1 MTAEAL
7 SSQAPT
13 AAVRKK
19 LAVPPALQGV
29 LEAEF
34 NESQRAAITAS
45 METNARLVL
54 VQGPPGELV

>member
-1 MTAEAL
+1 MP
-7 SSQAPT
+7 QAPT

-19 LAVPPALQGV
+19 QAVPPALQAV

-34 NESQRAAITAS
+34 NDSQRAAITAS

-54 VQGPPGELV
+54 VQGPPGVSSD